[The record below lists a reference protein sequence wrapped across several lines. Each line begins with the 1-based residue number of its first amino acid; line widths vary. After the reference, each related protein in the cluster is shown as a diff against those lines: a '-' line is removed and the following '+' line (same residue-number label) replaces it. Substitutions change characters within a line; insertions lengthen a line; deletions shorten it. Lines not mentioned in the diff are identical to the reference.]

1 MSMPQ
6 ELHSFGR
13 KIGMTKGNGKERILI
28 TGCTGFLG
36 LALLKYYVK
45 KYPGLY
51 NIVGTGRNA
60 AKILKTLISEIEFI
74 EADIADQ
81 TQIRKICKNVDVVI
95 HCAALC
101 RPWGKYADHFDVN
114 YLGTA
119 HIVDSCR
126 KHNVK
131 FLIHISSP
139 SVLFP
144 VNRPQTE
151 LKAKNFVKKID
162 HDSEVVDE
170 SEVANNYIRTKLMAE
185 KLVSEMQRS
194 SSTPFRA
201 VTLRPRAI
209 FGPGD
214 TTLLP
219 RLLGALKT
227 ERFPIIDDGKVI
239 MDLTYI
245 DNVVH
250 SVDCCLQ
257 SGLREINAIDTN
269 HSPNKSIFGNVYNVT
284 NDEPVEINWLVNKLC
299 NEIPNLKRP
308 YKRYSRNFLWY
319 VACVVEF
326 IFSLLLLFGVDIEPP
341 ITKYTVNVFSRS
353 VIFDISKTKADLK
366 YCPLVN
372 MDAAIKK
379 TVKTLKE

>member
-1 MSMPQ
+1 M
-6 ELHSFGR
+6 
-13 KIGMTKGNGKERILI
+13 KKAKDKERVLI

-45 KYPGLY
+45 KYPGEY

-60 AKILKTLISEIEFI
+60 AKIPKSLISEIEFI
-74 EADIADQ
+74 QADIADKNQ
-81 TQIRKICKNVDVVI
+81 VVKICKGVDVVI

-119 HIVDSCR
+119 HIVESCQ

-144 VNRPQTE
+144 VNRPQNE
-151 LKAKNFVKKID
+151 LRTKGFVKRID
-162 HDSEVVDE
+162 HSVEAVSEL
-170 SEVANNYIRTKLMAE
+170 EVANNYIRTKLMAE
-185 KLVSEMQRS
+185 NLVSEAQRS

-219 RLLGALKT
+219 RLLRALKT
-227 ERFPIIDDGKVI
+227 GRFPIIDDGRVV

-257 SGLREINAIDTN
+257 NGLREISNIDRN
-269 HSPNKSIFGNVYNVT
+269 HRSSESIFGNVYNVT
-284 NDEPVEINWLVNKLC
+284 NDEPVEVNWLVNKLC
-299 NEIPNLKRP
+299 NEMPNLKRP
-308 YKRYSRNFLWY
+308 YKHYSRNFLWY
-319 VACVVEF
+319 VACVVEY

-353 VIFDISKTKADLK
+353 VIFDISRTKADLH
-366 YCPLVN
+366 YTPLVN
-372 MDAAIKK
+372 MDVAIEQTIKA
-379 TVKTLKE
+379 LKE